1 MRRRLLLSALPL
13 LLCLLL
19 VLPQAVSAEVLA
31 GVHLGYGRTNYSQVL
46 GHKDLSNSEWSAGI
60 WANYH
65 HEELLFTAL
74 YHGSLGL
81 QDFGANRHL
90 AHVGANY
97 RFLVED
103 ILQVYGG
110 LGYHLVS
117 TRFETPEIDSGER
130 HVLTGHGFTGQVV
143 VDIALSEE
151 FKTSAT
157 VVANPWAKWS
167 HQADKVTD
175 ANIDSAPAFV
185 YKIELNYDVSEDF
198 GAHLSLLG
206 NTYKVPAFTRSSGS
220 IGETKSSSVSINLG
234 VTRKF

>member
-1 MRRRLLLSALPL
+1 MGEPTIRKSW
-13 LLCLLL
+13 
-19 VLPQAVSAEVLA
+19 
-31 GVHLGYGRTNYSQVL
+31 SQ
-46 GHKDLSNSEWSAGI
+46 DLSNSEWSKHLSTTI
-60 WANYH
+60 T
-65 HEELLFTAL
+65 EELFTAL
-74 YHGSLGL
+74 YHGNGL
-81 QDFGANRHL
+81 QISVRT
-90 AHVGANY
+90 VIWPMWPIK
-97 RFLVED
+97 FLVED

-117 TRFETPEIDSGER
+117 TRLETPEIDSGER

-234 VTRKF
+234 VTRVLVKTPRCPRGF